1 MFAEYMHEH
10 VRVPLFAINSL
21 YDSWSIAYLMYM
33 KCGVKG
39 SLKNCDEDK
48 IKCVEEYKRKTLV
61 VVESIARR
69 PQNGAWAPAC
79 SNHVY
84 TMSDKF
90 YSEDYRIP

>member
-39 SLKNCDEDK
+39 SLNNCDEDK

-84 TMSDKF
+84 TMSD
-90 YSEDYRIP
+90 EV